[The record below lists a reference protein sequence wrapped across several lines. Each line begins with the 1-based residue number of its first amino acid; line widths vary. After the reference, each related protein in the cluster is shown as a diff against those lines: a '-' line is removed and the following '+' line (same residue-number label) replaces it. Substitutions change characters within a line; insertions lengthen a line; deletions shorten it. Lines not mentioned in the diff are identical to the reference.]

1 MKRGIMWIAL
11 LCLIRRCNMVVMKG
25 NGNEIEVPKYNIHVE
40 QNGMGNR
47 KVNEVNRVMR
57 FNKDVVMNME
67 IELEEDVKRFQA
79 VIMKQ
84 NELIKK
90 MIEVSM
96 KINEMIH
103 NVARKE
109 NVIL

>member
-1 MKRGIMWIAL
+1 M
-11 LCLIRRCNMVVMKG
+11 
-25 NGNEIEVPKYNIHVE
+25 
-40 QNGMGNR
+40 
-47 KVNEVNRVMR
+47 VMR

>member
-1 MKRGIMWIAL
+1 MKRCVMWIVM
-11 LCLIRRCNMVVMKG
+11 LCLIRSCYMVVMKG
-25 NGNEIEVPKYNIHVE
+25 KGNDNEVPKYNIHVE
-40 QNGMGNR
+40 QNGMGSR

-57 FNKDVVMNME
+57 FNKDVVMDME
-67 IELEEDVKRFQA
+67 IELEEDVKRFQG

-96 KINEMIH
+96 KINEMMN